1 METVRVLRA
10 LAVWAYGACLSALSS
25 ALSCSSERAAARTAP
40 PDAATCPTRVN
51 ALDVPMFHGDRSRLG
66 WNAVETDLTPSS
78 VAGGG
83 FGLRWNSDPLDSVTL
98 DNMTVPAH
106 VYGSPLYLD
115 GVTVTSSSFAG
126 TRLSLVFLA
135 TTSGYAYAIN
145 AFDAVCG
152 SFKVPAGAIVWRTRL
167 GSAVRIGFDG
177 DSTHGGMPL
186 GVLGTPVIDRGA
198 SPPRMYVVSIDAG
211 VFRAYALDVTSGNI
225 LPRWPVAIDAST
237 VEPVNGNGPQTF
249 ELPTIVSQRGA
260 LNLSPSGN
268 VLYVPF
274 GAYGDGGVGFMVA
287 VDTQSARVVRSFA
300 GANAST
306 PLPQGDHWIG
316 GMWSAGGPSVDA
328 AGSVYS
334 TVGNSPDTVTNAPGV
349 WGQSLLRWSPMLDLV
364 GTYTPFNYHLM
375 DVADADLA
383 GSSPVVLPDLDP
395 ATTST
400 PHLVA
405 FGSKQGNV
413 YLIDRDNLPGT
424 LTQRPPSGGAST
436 SDRSLYSAAPQ
447 IAYDGGPGPLNVF
460 GPYSEVYGNLD
471 HAKMRT
477 TPAYFRGGDGTPYL
491 FVTGATKASVDS
503 QQSVPPCLARLRVAL
518 APGMP
523 AYLTVDREEN
533 TLTFIN
539 PGSPVVTSNG
549 PDGAIVWVTDENAL
563 RVASLTDP
571 AAPHPVLYAVDATTM
586 TPIWHS
592 PPDELQVGGKYSAP
606 TAVHGMVFVA
616 TDRLQAYGLRR

>member
-1 METVRVLRA
+1 MAVLACGVCFAAVSAA
-10 LAVWAYGACLSALSS
+10 LH
-25 ALSCSSERAAARTAP
+25 CSSHHAGAGAAP

-51 ALDVPMFHGDRSRLG
+51 PLDVPMFHGDRARLG
-66 WNAVETDLTPSS
+66 WNSRETDLTPAS

-83 FGLRWNSDPLDSVTL
+83 FGLRWNSDALDPVTF
-98 DNMTVPAH
+98 DGVTVPAH

-115 GVTVTSSSFAG
+115 GVTVTSGPFAG

-135 TTSGYAYAIN
+135 TTCGYAYAIN
-145 AFDAVCG
+145 AFDAACG
-152 SFKVPAGAIVWRTRL
+152 AFNVPAGAIVWRTRL
-167 GSAVRIGFDG
+167 GTAGRIGFDG

-211 VFRAYALDVTSGNI
+211 VFRAYALDVASGNV
-225 LPRWPVAIDAST
+225 LPRWPVAIDAAA
-237 VEPVNGNGPQTF
+237 VEPFNGNAPQTF
-249 ELPTIVSQRGA
+249 ESPTIISQRGA
-260 LNLSPSGN
+260 LNLSPSGD

-274 GAYGDGGVGFMVA
+274 GAYSDDGVGFMVA
-287 VDTQSARVVRSFA
+287 VDTRGARVLRSFA

-306 PLPQGDHWIG
+306 PLPQGMHWIG

-334 TVGNSPDTVTNAPGV
+334 TVGNSPDAVTDAPGV
-349 WGQSLLRWSPMLDLV
+349 WGQSLLRWSQTLDLV

-405 FGSKQGNV
+405 FGAKQGNV
-413 YLIDRDNLPGT
+413 YLVDRDKLPGT
-424 LTQRPPSGGAST
+424 LTQRPPPGGAST
-436 SDRSLYSAAPQ
+436 SDRSLYSADPQ
-447 IAYDGGPGPLNVF
+447 VAYGGAPGPLNVF

-477 TPAYFRGGDGTPYL
+477 TPAYFRGGDGTTYL
-491 FVTGATKASVDS
+491 FVTGATKAAVDS
-503 QQSVPPCLARLRVAL
+503 QQSVPPCVARLRVAL

-523 AYLTVDREEN
+523 AYLTIDLTEN
-533 TLTFIN
+533 TLTFVN

-549 PDGAIVWVTDENAL
+549 PDGAILWMTDENAP

-571 AAPHPVLYAVDATTM
+571 AAPHPVLHAVDATTM
-586 TPIWHS
+586 TPLWRS
-592 PPDELQVGGKYSAP
+592 PPDELKVGGKYSSP
-606 TAVHGMVFVA
+606 TVVHGTVFVA
-616 TDRLQAYGLRR
+616 TDRLQAYGLRP